1 MEVRMANIKAPNS
14 MKMIADAFDLFDVAK
29 TVSLKKT
36 MEERE
41 LVSSSTTSYFF
52 LGTAIELALL
62 GYLSYKGFCS
72 EELATINHDLEIAL
86 EKAYQA
92 GLENI
97 TNLTDAYIGSV
108 KALNSEFKFQNI
120 EKSDASLTRML
131 IFSHLENGTQS
142 LLKTIANELDA
153 NSMTSV

>member
-1 MEVRMANIKAPNS
+1 MANIKAPNS

-41 LVSSSTTSYFF
+41 LVSASTTSYFF

-97 TNLTDAYIGSV
+97 TNLT
-108 KALNSEFKFQNI
+108 
-120 EKSDASLTRML
+120 RMP